1 MKKIKILISWLLTAL
16 LVTSVCACSVSEP
29 AETAE
34 ESDSMQESEESAEP
48 SESEKPSETVEPSA
62 IAEEE
67 TQEPSIL
74 PNAED
79 LEKLA
84 AGISE
89 EEPRE
94 SEDRKENNIWN
105 GSVFTVT
112 VNEFVDA
119 FNAYLKERG
128 PVVTNGTATL
138 SVYTYTDNGD
148 ETYLI
153 MFDGEERSG
162 HIFLSFMN
170 GEVAA
175 QGNDYFDSVGVF
187 VANSDVS
194 ENPGQWVDA
203 IIATS
208 QLLYFINPEEYISS
222 AETFNDLK
230 NLTMDKLSQ
239 RNEVTES
246 WAVNGMDCILKMNI
260 TDGSY
265 GFMAIGGE
273 PENAQSN
280 SDKSDMSKEA
290 RAIYNSLD
298 VAKGQLK
305 FVEKHAGE
313 TNEVGSMAWSD
324 DFFEDLQYTF
334 DNIDVEYI
342 NEHLPLVAE
351 KFPIIQSNVEQICNM
366 LVEMGETNSDKNVK
380 AIKAMAQDTIRIIDN
395 LFPSEYSSFT

>member
-105 GSVFTVT
+105 GSVSTVT

-230 NLTMDKLSQ
+230 TLTTDKLSQ
-239 RNEVTES
+239 RNEVTER

-280 SDKSDMSKEA
+280 SDKSESIEE
-290 RAIYNSLD
+290 I
-298 VAKGQLK
+298 
-305 FVEKHAGE
+305 
-313 TNEVGSMAWSD
+313 GSDSI
-324 DFFEDLQYTF
+324 EDALLGVWDYGF
-334 DNIDVEYI
+334 DNGT
-342 NEHLPLVAE
+342 
-351 KFPIIQSNVEQICNM
+351 M
-366 LVEMGETNSDKNVK
+366 LVEFKPNGKLNIQYTEDLKETGTYTIDSENQKINIKTDVSEADTTYTYIFENGNLQLFVKNGRELEK
-380 AIKAMAQDTIRIIDN
+380 IN
-395 LFPSEYSSFT
+395 Y